1 MRIIKEND
9 AAIREWDKVAAV
21 RLLEHL
27 AVKDELR
34 WAVGNNAP
42 CQRDD
47 VMEALR
53 GTGKIMGGR
62 NDGLP
67 PRRLGIQDVHD
78 LLLRDRVNPSHR
90 LIQEVDLSACG
101 DRARNKDPSSLPT
114 GELSNLTI
122 GEVGHVDALE
132 RLRDSGTICGTNTTK
147 RADARRPPHCHH
159 FINGDWKAPVNLF
172 RLWDI
177 GNTRRMDPNSG
188 TEHLNRSGPRL
199 HEPSDA
205 LQKRGLSTT
214 IRSEDRGQ

>member
-1 MRIIKEND
+1 MTLVCAMGVMRIIKEHH
-9 AAIREWDKVAAV
+9 ATICEWDKVAAV

-78 LLLRDRVNPSHR
+78 LLLRDWVNPSHR
-90 LIQEVDLSACG
+90 LI
-101 DRARNKDPSSLPT
+101 
-114 GELSNLTI
+114 
-122 GEVGHVDALE
+122 
-132 RLRDSGTICGTNTTK
+132 
-147 RADARRPPHCHH
+147 
-159 FINGDWKAPVNLF
+159 
-172 RLWDI
+172 
-177 GNTRRMDPNSG
+177 
-188 TEHLNRSGPRL
+188 
-199 HEPSDA
+199 
-205 LQKRGLSTT
+205 
-214 IRSEDRGQ
+214 